1 MHTAEYRVRLEAFE
15 GPLDLL
21 LYLIRRAEVEI
32 TEIPVG
38 AITDQYMA
46 YMRSEGLAT
55 IDIEKAGEFLVMAA
69 TLVEIKSRMLM
80 PPKEGAPQ
88 DNDAMEPE
96 GKSDDPR
103 AELVRQLLAYKKF
116 RDAAESLQHRLTEWE
131 SRYPAHGAAIDKDRL
146 GEALSEMAD
155 VDLEDLDLVDL
166 VEAFARVIETV
177 DMNRV
182 GEHHVTVDD
191 TPIEIHAEDI
201 LDRLKREAP
210 GEHGGKNI
218 EFARFFTGKTRIE
231 IIGLFMAMLELVR
244 QRKVRVKQ
252 ESSDTGGTG
261 GGAIVLAL
269 ADPEPTETPVA

>member
-32 TEIPVG
+32 TDIPVG
-38 AITDQYMA
+38 AITDQYME

-80 PPKEGAPQ
+80 PPKEGEAP
-88 DNDAMEPE
+88 EPGASE
-96 GKSDDPR
+96 TEEKSEDPR
-103 AELVRQLLAYKKF
+103 AQLVRQLLAYKKY
-116 RDAAESLQHRLTEWE
+116 RDAAESLQHRLEEWE
-131 SRYPAHGAAIDKDRL
+131 SRYPAHGAAVDKQKL

-155 VDLEDLDLVDL
+155 VDLEDLELVDL

-182 GEHHVTVDD
+182 GEHRVVVDD

-201 LDRLKREAP
+201 LDRLNREE
-210 GEHGGKNI
+210 GRKDV
-218 EFARFFTGKTRIE
+218 EFVRFFSGKTRAE
-231 IIGLFMAMLELVR
+231 VIGLFMAMLELVR

-252 ESSDTGGTG
+252 DAVDGG
-261 GGAIVLAL
+261 IVLGL
-269 ADPEPTETPVA
+269 SEPDPTETAAP